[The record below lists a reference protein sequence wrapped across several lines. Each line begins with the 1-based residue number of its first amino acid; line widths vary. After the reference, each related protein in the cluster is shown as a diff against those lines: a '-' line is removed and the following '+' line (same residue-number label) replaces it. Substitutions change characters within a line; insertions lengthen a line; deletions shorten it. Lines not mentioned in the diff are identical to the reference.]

1 MEKMR
6 QCFYRVSTKALVL
19 DETRTKLLLM
29 RENNDM
35 WDFPGGG
42 LDFGEDIKDS
52 IVREIKEEMWL
63 EVLDIAIEPKYFVV
77 SFNPEKDVWLAQPFY
92 ETKLKDLNIIPSDE
106 CQEVK
111 FVTKEE
117 AEKLNIRPNVAAFLK
132 QFIPG

>member
-1 MEKMR
+1 
-6 QCFYRVSTKALVL
+6 
-19 DETRTKLLLM
+19 
-29 RENNDM
+29 M